1 MQYVLLVASFIHM
14 VYEYILYNVCIILLF
29 SVNELLKIKEEL
41 TKDRDEKLTEIVEL
55 RQSLVE
61 AATKQVSF
69 IVYGKIIILTRQLF
83 NLRLAKTT

>member
-1 MQYVLLVASFIHM
+1 MLIQIQL
-14 VYEYILYNVCIILLF
+14 N

-61 AATKQVSF
+61 AATKQVSY
-69 IVYGKIIILTRQLF
+69 ICNGTEPGWGCY
-83 NLRLAKTT
+83 

>member
-1 MQYVLLVASFIHM
+1 MKFEKERIENLKTQI
-14 VYEYILYNVCIILLF
+14 C

-61 AATKQVSF
+61 AATKQVRF
-69 IVYGKIIILTRQLF
+69 IFF
-83 NLRLAKTT
+83 NLCTFLFSVRQAHS